1 MADISGVGG
10 LVVTGT
16 GAPTG
21 GQPYTLPPVTIP
33 TPGGSQTPPE
43 PPEPT
48 IPPGVEP
55 VPVRHIWERV
65 GAPVL
70 DANGQDLN
78 WKPEQT
84 GATEYGHMQIV
95 VEGVDVTYWKDVP
108 TPEPDTRESEPFSY
122 GPATVHLPQVTAFD
136 DIPTWARPGAN
147 VLVRIKRLSD
157 GGFDIVYE
165 GIVNAISD
173 RQDEGPFKLFTDG
186 LLMMANHQTRTPS
199 FDTDPK
205 DIGTA
210 IPDAI
215 NSATSV
221 RYEQMDKVVTGIT
234 TSVAGRW
241 EPLLTGFVQAR
252 LATAVKE
259 QKQYTVML
267 DGRKPVLRVKD
278 RTTIAWEVRSGQRLI
293 KVDITRD
300 ATEAPNYIIGS
311 GVNPEGGAWFNTL
324 YPDAKYDDA
333 PEYCFN
339 DAGRSIVVGTT
350 DADTDT
356 GNGVTLAQRKL
367 DRPETGRWSWG
378 DAEAAERFQEDHG
391 LLVDGVV
398 GPQTWAALF
407 DIGANVG
414 ILTPFHAP
422 LAAAT
427 EVMPRLYGTDG
438 EDLGPNPA
446 YDPNVP
452 RIDRII
458 EYGQGVWRSE
468 ARRDAREVLAR
479 DSNPGYTGTITF
491 AIDPEQMPR
500 HLIKAGQNGLV
511 RGHHGEDIVV
521 HVVDVRRRGGI
532 VTATVDSKARDLPTL
547 QAIMNRDK
555 SALDPARSA
564 IKRITEAAVATD
576 RPTYDAESKAGRIP
590 EHAIRQD
597 LFDIR
602 RIPMDKIGRVV
613 STEIRTLNPATE
625 FSIAFFG
632 KPITAAQLQAIV
644 GNPLN
649 VGADP
654 LESPWDVHAKEL
666 REKYLFLDAF
676 GWQEQPA
683 GLGERARTTPAGTTS
698 APVTGELIHRSS
710 WEYVTENSPWLYIA
724 TISRTSCFVKGRI
737 YGAPV

>member
-1 MADISGVGG
+1 MADAQG
-10 LVVTGT
+10 LGAAQIQGT
-16 GAPTG
+16 GAPVG
-21 GQPYTLPPVTIP
+21 GKPYTLPPVTIP
-33 TPGGSQTPPE
+33 TPGGSRTPPE
-43 PPEPT
+43 PPELV
-48 IPPGVEP
+48 IPPGLEP
-55 VPVRHIWERV
+55 IPVRHRWERFE
-65 GAPVL
+65 APAG
-70 DANGQDLN
+70 DAPWQ
-78 WKPEQT
+78 PSAT
-84 GATEYGHMQIV
+84 GAAEYGHLQIV
-95 VEGVDVTYWKDVP
+95 IEGVDFTYLNGVP

-122 GPATVHLPQVTAFD
+122 GPATIRLPQIKVHD
-136 DIPTWARPGAN
+136 DIPPQAAAGAN
-147 VLVRIKRLSD
+147 FAVRVKRLSD
-157 GGFDIVYE
+157 GGYDTVYE
-165 GIVNAISD
+165 GIVGGTND
-173 RQDEGPFKLFTDG
+173 LQDSGPFTLYCDG
-186 LLMMANHQTRTPS
+186 LLMAANHQNTSPS

-205 DIGTA
+205 DIGAA
-210 IPDAI
+210 IPDKI
-215 NSATSV
+215 NAATSV
-221 RYEQMDKVVTGIT
+221 RYEPMDRTVTGIT

-259 QKQYTVML
+259 GKQYTLML
-267 DGRKPVLRVKD
+267 DGRKPVLRAKD
-278 RTTIAWEVRSGQRLI
+278 LTTIAWEVRAGQRLI
-293 KVDITRD
+293 KVDLTKD
-300 ATEAPNYIIGS
+300 STEAPNYITGY
-311 GVNPEGGAWFNTL
+311 GVNPAGGAWFNTL
-324 YPDAKYDDA
+324 YPDAKYDDS

-339 DAGRSIVVGTT
+339 DAGRSVVVGTT

-427 EVMPRLYGTDG
+427 EVMPRLHGADG

-491 AIDPEQMPR
+491 SIDPEQMPR
-500 HLIKAGQNGLV
+500 HLIRAGQNGLV
-511 RGHHGEDIVV
+511 RGHHDEDIVV
-521 HVVDVRRRGGI
+521 HVVDVKRRGGT

-547 QAIMNRDK
+547 QAIMQRDK
-555 SALDPARSA
+555 AAMDPARSA
-564 IKRITEAAVATD
+564 VKRITEAAVATD
-576 RPTYDAESKAGRIP
+576 RPTFDAESKAGRIP
-590 EHAIRQD
+590 EHAIRED
-597 LFDIR
+597 LFDVR
-602 RIPMDKIGRVV
+602 RIPMSKVGMAVLFEMQ
-613 STEIRTLNPATE
+613 TFGPATE
-625 FSIAFFG
+625 FSTAAFG

-666 REKYLFLDAF
+666 REKFWFIDAW

-683 GLGERARTTPAGTTS
+683 GLGERARTTPNGTTS
-698 APVTGELIHRSS
+698 APVTGELIHRGS
-710 WEYVTENSPWLYIA
+710 WQYTTERSPWLYVA

-737 YGAPV
+737 YGAPA